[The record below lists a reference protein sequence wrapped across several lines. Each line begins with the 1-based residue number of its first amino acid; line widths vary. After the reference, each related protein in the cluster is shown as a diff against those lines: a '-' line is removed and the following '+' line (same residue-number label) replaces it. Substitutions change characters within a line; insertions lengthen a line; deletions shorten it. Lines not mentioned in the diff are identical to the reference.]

1 MDHSAHAGRV
11 SRTICST
18 VRRFLLA
25 ALLIPTIL
33 AWKPADAAAQ
43 TRSDSAAVLLATAI
57 RFANEGRGE
66 VAEALHNFILERF
79 GDTPAAAR
87 VRELRVRSPVSSRPG
102 RTELMVWGTMYGAWL
117 GVAVP
122 LIADA
127 DSPEPYG
134 IGLLLGAP
142 VGFFASRAYG
152 RSRTIT
158 DGQAR
163 AITLGGTWGTWQGL
177 GWAIALDIGTDT
189 EQVCIPDLP
198 CFDTETGNP
207 IEERVTAAVVGGLAG
222 ILAGALI
229 SRKPISPGLASTVN
243 FGALWG
249 TWVGLAGGLIVD
261 IEDDPDETND
271 DDQKLIWTL
280 IGGNAGLLTTAIL
293 APRWQ
298 LSRNRARLIS
308 LAGLIGGLAGGG
320 IDLLVQP
327 DDTDVAV
334 AIPLATSLAGL
345 VFGAYATR
353 TFDDGSDGGPGGVLL
368 DVRAGHLSLDVPA
381 PLPTF
386 VRDDR
391 TGKSHPALHIPVLR
405 ARF

>member
-1 MDHSAHAGRV
+1 
-11 SRTICST
+11 
-18 VRRFLLA
+18 VRRLLLA

-33 AWKPADAAAQ
+33 ACKPGDAAAQ

-66 VAEALHNFILERF
+66 VAEALHSYILERF

-87 VRELRVRSPVSSRPG
+87 IREQRVRSPVGSRPG
-102 RTELMVWGTMYGAWL
+102 RTELMVWGTTYGAWL
-117 GVAVP
+117 GGAVP

-134 IGLLLGAP
+134 LGLLLGAP

-163 AITLGGTWGTWQGL
+163 AITFGGTWGTWQGL
-177 GWAIALDIGTDT
+177 GWAIALDVGTDT
-189 EQVCIPDLP
+189 ERVCPDFQQ
-198 CFDTETGNP
+198 CYDIETGDP
-207 IEERVTAAVVGGLAG
+207 IEERVTAAVIGGLAG
-222 ILAGALI
+222 IVTGALI
-229 SRKPISPGLASTVN
+229 SRKPISAGVASTVN
-243 FGALWG
+243 LGALWG
-249 TWVGLAGGLIVD
+249 TWVGFASGLIVD
-261 IEDDPDETND
+261 IEDGAED

-280 IGGNAGLLTTAIL
+280 IGGNAGLLATAIL

-308 LAGLIGGLAGGG
+308 VAGLIGGLAGGG
-320 IDLLVQP
+320 IDLLLQP
-327 DDTDVAV
+327 DDSDVAI

-345 VFGAYATR
+345 VVGAYATR
-353 TFDDGSDGGPGGVLL
+353 DFDAGGDGGAGGVLL
-368 DVRAGHLSLDVPA
+368 DVRAGGLHLDMPA
-381 PLPTF
+381 PLPTLL
-386 VRDDR
+386 RDAR
-391 TGKSHPALHIPVLR
+391 TGKSHPALYIPLLR

>member
-1 MDHSAHAGRV
+1 
-11 SRTICST
+11 
-18 VRRFLLA
+18 VRRLLLV
-25 ALLIPTIL
+25 ALLIPAIF
-33 AWKPADAAAQ
+33 AWKAGDAAAQ
-43 TRSDSAAVLLATAI
+43 TRSDSAAVLLATAT

-87 VRELRVRSPVSSRPG
+87 VRELRVRSPAASRSG
-102 RTELMVWGTMYGAWL
+102 RTELMVWGTTYGAWL

-134 IGLLLGAP
+134 VGLLLGAP
-142 VGFFASRAYG
+142 AGFFASRVYG

-163 AITLGGTWGTWQGL
+163 AITFGGTWGTWQGL
-177 GWAIALDIGTDT
+177 GWAIALDLGLDT
-189 EQVCIPDLP
+189 ERVCIPDVP
-198 CFDTETGNP
+198 CFDVETGDAN
-207 IEERVTAAVVGGLAG
+207 EERVTAAVVGGLAG
-222 ILAGALI
+222 ILTGALI
-229 SRKPISPGLASTVN
+229 SRKPISSGVASTVN

-249 TWVGLAGGLIVD
+249 TWVGLAGGWIVD
-261 IEDDPDETND
+261 SEDDPDETDD

-280 IGGNAGLLTTAIL
+280 VGGNAGLLATAIL

-298 LSRNRARLIS
+298 LSRNRSRLIS
-308 LAGLIGGLAGGG
+308 MAGLIGGLAGGG

-327 DDTDVAV
+327 DDTDVAI

-345 VFGAYATR
+345 FLGAHLTR
-353 TFDDGSDGGPGGVLL
+353 NFDGGDGGQGGVLL
-368 DVRAGHLSLDVPA
+368 DVRDGRLNLDMPA
-381 PLPTF
+381 PIPTL

-405 ARF
+405 AVF